1 VNPQERAVTPMVYT
15 PLGQQPAQDVAPN
28 IGDRLLMTL
37 VFRTDGDPLAATAAV
52 QKIVADVDPDR
63 PPVDVHMLDRDLSQ
77 VLAPRTYLAGTMTT
91 FAVIAMLLAAIGVY
105 GVVAHAVAQ
114 RARELAIRR
123 ALGAGR
129 LDIWRLAIGYIG
141 WFLACGLMC
150 GVAGAAS
157 STRLIQGALWGV
169 TPTDVP
175 TYTIAVLLMI
185 VATCAAVVVP
195 VRRVLRESPAVALR
209 AE

>member
-1 VNPQERAVTPMVYT
+1 MVYT
-15 PLGQQPAQDVAPN
+15 PLGQQPAQDVASN
-28 IGDRLLMTL
+28 IGDRLLMTF
-37 VFRTDGDPLAATAAV
+37 VFRADGDPLAAATAV
-52 QKIVADVDPDR
+52 QRIVADIDPGR
-63 PPVDVHMLDRDLSQ
+63 PPVDVHMLDRDLSR
-77 VLAPRTYLAGTMTT
+77 VFSPRTYLAGTMTT

-105 GVVAHAVAQ
+105 GVVAHAMAQ

-123 ALGAGR
+123 ALGAGQW
-129 LDIWRLAIGYIG
+129 DVWRLAIGYIG
-141 WFLACGLMC
+141 WFLACGLVC
-150 GVAGAAS
+150 GIAGAAA

-169 TPTDVP
+169 TPTDAP

-185 VATCAAVVVP
+185 TATCAAVVVP